1 MTITMQGLTDAVIA
15 IITVAGVAVVLALA
29 FIAAGAVFE
38 RGAARGSRA
47 RAGLWPW
54 HVSGGS
60 TGRGSNGPGNVR
72 GGDTGP
78 GDTGPGPAPAQYP
91 PVTGDSR
98 ELILR

>member
-47 RAGLWPW
+47 RAGA
-54 HVSGGS
+54 
-60 TGRGSNGPGNVR
+60 GPGM
-72 GGDTGP
+72 
-78 GDTGPGPAPAQYP
+78 
-91 PVTGDSR
+91 
-98 ELILR
+98 